1 MDFVKL
7 NIRGISYSQTQ
18 VGAYALI
25 LEEEFGGRK
34 LPIIIGNFEAQA
46 IAIALEKDLTPPR
59 PLTHDLFVN
68 FAKKL
73 NSSIRSV
80 TIYKLEDGIFYS
92 NLVCEDKDGEVL
104 ELDSRTSD
112 AIALAV
118 RFKAPIYVI
127 KSVLDRAGVELEMLT
142 EEEEENVQQA
152 LKEIEDEISE
162 SLEPSQKEDYSKYS
176 VKELKSMMNK
186 AAKAEDY
193 EKAAQI
199 RDELD
204 KRSQKLLKLY
214 VNKTAFDTDE
224 LPTVRS
230 VGSLSNFHG
239 ELFGF
244 DWNGRKNRII
254 LCDARN
260 CFDFHACFVGYCRGS
275 LGSCS
280 KIIRYL
286 SWTGSDFFGGCWMV
300 NVCIPVMVVLGVR
313 L

>member
-73 NSSIRSV
+73 NANIRSV

-127 KSVLDRAGVELEMLT
+127 KSVMDRAGVELEMLT

-152 LKEIEDEISE
+152 LQEIEDEITETLE
-162 SLEPSQKEDYSKYS
+162 SAKKEDYSKFTT
-176 VKELKSMMNK
+176 KELKSMMNK
-186 AAKAEDY
+186 AAKEENY
-193 EKAAQI
+193 EKAAKI
-199 RDELD
+199 RDELE
-204 KRSQKLLKLY
+204 KRS
-214 VNKTAFDTDE
+214 
-224 LPTVRS
+224 
-230 VGSLSNFHG
+230 
-239 ELFGF
+239 
-244 DWNGRKNRII
+244 
-254 LCDARN
+254 
-260 CFDFHACFVGYCRGS
+260 
-275 LGSCS
+275 
-280 KIIRYL
+280 
-286 SWTGSDFFGGCWMV
+286 
-300 NVCIPVMVVLGVR
+300 
-313 L
+313 

>member
-204 KRSQKLLKLY
+204 KRS
-214 VNKTAFDTDE
+214 
-224 LPTVRS
+224 
-230 VGSLSNFHG
+230 
-239 ELFGF
+239 
-244 DWNGRKNRII
+244 
-254 LCDARN
+254 
-260 CFDFHACFVGYCRGS
+260 
-275 LGSCS
+275 
-280 KIIRYL
+280 
-286 SWTGSDFFGGCWMV
+286 
-300 NVCIPVMVVLGVR
+300 
-313 L
+313 

>member
-73 NSSIRSV
+73 NANIRSV

-92 NLVCEDKDGEVL
+92 NLVCEDKDGEVM

-127 KSVLDRAGVELEMLT
+127 KSVMDRAGVELEMLT
-142 EEEEENVQQA
+142 EEEEENVQQT
-152 LKEIEDEISE
+152 LKEIEDEITE
-162 SLEPSQKEDYSKYS
+162 SLEAAQGEDYSKYTI
-176 VKELKSMMNK
+176 KELKSMMNK
-186 AAKAEDY
+186 A
-193 EKAAQI
+193 
-199 RDELD
+199 
-204 KRSQKLLKLY
+204 
-214 VNKTAFDTDE
+214 
-224 LPTVRS
+224 
-230 VGSLSNFHG
+230 
-239 ELFGF
+239 
-244 DWNGRKNRII
+244 
-254 LCDARN
+254 
-260 CFDFHACFVGYCRGS
+260 
-275 LGSCS
+275 
-280 KIIRYL
+280 
-286 SWTGSDFFGGCWMV
+286 
-300 NVCIPVMVVLGVR
+300 
-313 L
+313 

>member
-73 NSSIRSV
+73 NANIRSV

-92 NLVCEDKDGEVL
+92 NLVCEDKDGEVM

-127 KSVLDRAGVELEMLT
+127 KSVMDRAGVELEMLT
-142 EEEEENVQQA
+142 EEEEENVQQT
-152 LKEIEDEISE
+152 LKEIEDEITE
-162 SLEPSQKEDYSKYS
+162 SLEAAQGEDYSKYTI
-176 VKELKSMMNK
+176 KELKSMMNK

-199 RDELD
+199 RDELE
-204 KRSQKLLKLY
+204 KRS
-214 VNKTAFDTDE
+214 
-224 LPTVRS
+224 
-230 VGSLSNFHG
+230 
-239 ELFGF
+239 
-244 DWNGRKNRII
+244 
-254 LCDARN
+254 
-260 CFDFHACFVGYCRGS
+260 
-275 LGSCS
+275 
-280 KIIRYL
+280 
-286 SWTGSDFFGGCWMV
+286 
-300 NVCIPVMVVLGVR
+300 
-313 L
+313 